1 MAGLL
6 FGTGGVP
13 ISSAER
19 STISG
24 IERISELGLDCM
36 EVEFV
41 HGVTMGEVTANQV
54 SETAKRLG
62 IVLSVHAPYFINF
75 NALEVEKR
83 KGSRRR
89 LLQSARIGAL
99 CGARNIVFHAAFY
112 LGNEPQKVFDAV
124 RDELAEIVR
133 MLKAEK
139 SPVCLRPEVTGK
151 NSQFGDIEETL
162 DLCLAVP
169 GLLPC
174 LDVAHWH
181 ARTGKFNTYD
191 EIMQVLKLFETKLG
205 RTGLDDMHIHFSGIA
220 YGKSGEI
227 KHLPLKESDMNYVEI
242 LRVLKDFDAKGL
254 VICESPNLEEDAL
267 LLKETYKSLYKK
279 V

>member
-75 NALEVEKR
+75 NAMEVEKR

-124 RDELAEIVR
+124 RDGLAE

-162 DLCLAVP
+162 DLCLEVP

-191 EIMQVLKLFETKLG
+191 EIMQVLKRFETSWDGLG
-205 RTGLDDMHIHFSGIA
+205 WMICISTSPGL
-220 YGKSGEI
+220 
-227 KHLPLKESDMNYVEI
+227 LT
-242 LRVLKDFDAKGL
+242 AK
-254 VICESPNLEEDAL
+254 AA
-267 LLKETYKSLYKK
+267 K
-279 V
+279 